1 MNLSRLYDHCV
12 YRLYEASGELSLE
25 KIDEVILILTNLRT
39 GWEGLSAKLG

>member
-1 MNLSRLYDHCV
+1 MTT
-12 YRLYEASGELSLE
+12 ASIACMKPVVNVVR